1 MYRRILHFAAIVT
14 ASILFLGGCC
24 HPSPR
29 DLYAS
34 VQQSFALVARE
45 SVEDGE
51 SLWSEGSGFL
61 VIENGTNYLY
71 TARHI
76 YFDKDGNKPS
86 GLYITTMD
94 GVSSPVTLTSLEES
108 KLNHDIVRFVVS
120 NNDCVGLSLATTP
133 LHYGDTIYCF
143 GNAFGAGVMNMEE
156 GRVLAV
162 GPLEFEH
169 TAEVVKGMSGGP
181 IVNERG
187 EVVGLC
193 QKGRRMTAKE
203 AGTILCDGTKYIGR
217 LRNFGAN
224 GNTVLWS
231 CPQKDKE

>member
-1 MYRRILHFAAIVT
+1 MIAHIL
-14 ASILFLGGCC
+14 LLGGCC
-24 HPSPR
+24 QLSPR

-34 VQQSFALVARE
+34 VQKSFVLVARE
-45 SVEDGE
+45 SVENGK
-51 SLWSEGSGFL
+51 SHWSEGSGFI

-76 YFDKDGNKPS
+76 YFDKDGNKPN
-86 GLYITTMD
+86 GLYVTTMD
-94 GVSSPVTLTSLEES
+94 GASSHVNLTSLEES
-108 KLNHDIVRFVVS
+108 SLNHDIVRIVVS
-120 NNDCVGLSLATTP
+120 NNVCEGLSLATTP

-156 GRVLAV
+156 GTVLAV

-181 IVNERG
+181 IVNDRG

-203 AGTILCDGTKYIGR
+203 AGTILCEGTKYIGR

-224 GNTVLWS
+224 GNTVLWN
-231 CPQKDKE
+231 CAQAE